1 MRDMTHIIA
10 DATEHLPA
18 SVAEG
23 KAAGRKLRRTLPRRA
38 VATLA
43 PRSREPLA
51 ILDEQNATR
60 LQDLV
65 PVRAERM
72 SQSAFAFYRGSAAV
86 MAADLAD
93 EPHTGILVPSCGDAH
108 VANFGFYASPQRT
121 LMFDLN
127 DFDESAWAPWEW
139 DLKRLVASVVLA
151 GRATARDEAV
161 IRSAVTASVRAY
173 AAALAIEA
181 SPLDRFY
188 AHFDAEAGVA
198 TLPPGSHRTLRKAIK
213 HAKKRTGDRAVK
225 KLTEMGPDG
234 RLRFVPAPPMMQPL
248 RPEIQNQI
256 FGLNRRYLD
265 AVSPEIRNL
274 MQHYVVTDAIR
285 RVVGVGSV
293 GTRCALTLLQDGD
306 GHALIMQSKE
316 ANRSVLE
323 QYGKIPQPRILRERI
338 AALGEGARVVGMQRI
353 LQAASDPFL
362 GYLRAD
368 GVDLYVRQFHDMKG
382 GFDMEVLD
390 DEPFVSYAGA
400 CGVILARA
408 HSQSPF
414 AAIISGYL
422 GSGRTFSES
431 LWEWGNAYADRAE
444 ADHAMFVERG
454 RGQGP
459 ATASSPGAL

>member
-1 MRDMTHIIA
+1 MTHQLS
-10 DATEHLPA
+10 DASEHLPA
-18 SVAEG
+18 SVAERR
-23 KAAGRKLRRTLPRRA
+23 AAGRKMRRSLPRRA
-38 VATLA
+38 VAKLA

-60 LQDLV
+60 LEDLV

-93 EPHTGILVPSCGDAH
+93 EPHTGIIVPSCGDAH

-139 DLKRLVASVVLA
+139 DLKRLVASIVLA
-151 GRATARDEAV
+151 GRATSREETV
-161 IRSAVTASVRAY
+161 IRSAVNASVRAY
-173 AAALAIEA
+173 ASALAIDA

-188 AHFDAEAGVA
+188 AHFDAEAGLA
-198 TLPPGSHRTLRKAIK
+198 ALPIGSQKTLRKAIK
-213 HAKKRTGDRAVK
+213 QAKRRTGDRAVK
-225 KLTEMGPDG
+225 KLTETGPDG
-234 RLRFVPAPPMMQPL
+234 RLRFVSAPPMMQPL
-248 RPEIQNQI
+248 QPQIQHQV
-256 FGLNRRYLD
+256 FELNRRYLE
-265 AVSPEIRNL
+265 ATSPEIRTL
-274 MQHYVVTDAIR
+274 MQHYVLTDAIR

-306 GHALIMQSKE
+306 GHALVMQSKE

-323 QYGKIPQPRILRERI
+323 QYGGIAQPRILRERI
-338 AALGEGARVVGMQRI
+338 AELGEGARVVGMQRI
-353 LQAASDPFL
+353 LQSVSDPFL

-382 GFDMEVLD
+382 GFDMEVLG

-400 CGVILARA
+400 CGVVLARA
-408 HSQSPF
+408 HSQSPL
-414 AAIISGYL
+414 ASIISGYL

-431 LWEWGNAYADRAE
+431 LWAWGNSYADRSE
-444 ADHAMFVERG
+444 ADHAVFVERN
-454 RGQGP
+454 
-459 ATASSPGAL
+459 AASQ

>member
-1 MRDMTHIIA
+1 MSHLLS
-10 DATEHLPA
+10 DAAEHLPA
-18 SVAEG
+18 SVSERR
-23 KAAGRKLRRTLPRRA
+23 AAGRKLRRSLPRRS
-38 VATLA
+38 VAELA

-60 LQDLV
+60 LEDLV

-139 DLKRLVASVVLA
+139 DLKRLVASIVLA
-151 GRATARDEAV
+151 GRATSREESV

-173 AAALAIEA
+173 ASALAIDA

-188 AHFDAEAGVA
+188 AHFDAEAGLA
-198 TLPPGSHRTLRKAIK
+198 ALPAGSQKTLRKAIK
-213 HAKKRTGDRAVK
+213 QAKRRTGERAVK
-225 KLTEMGPDG
+225 KLTEAGEDG
-234 RLRFVPAPPMMQPL
+234 RLRFVSAPPMMQPL
-248 RPEIQNQI
+248 RPEIQQQV
-256 FGLNRRYLD
+256 FELNRRYLE
-265 AVSPEIRNL
+265 ATSPEIRTL

-306 GHALIMQSKE
+306 GHALVMQSKE

-323 QYGKIPQPRILRERI
+323 QYGGIAQPRLLRERI
-338 AALGEGARVVGMQRI
+338 ARLGEGARVVGMQRI
-353 LQAASDPFL
+353 LQSVSDPFL

-382 GFDMEVLD
+382 GFDMEALE

-408 HSQSPF
+408 HSQSPL
-414 AAIISGYL
+414 ASIISGYL

-431 LWEWGNAYADRAE
+431 LWGWGNAYADRAE
-444 ADHAMFVERG
+444 ADYAVFVERG
-454 RGQGP
+454 
-459 ATASSPGAL
+459 ASKR

>member
-1 MRDMTHIIA
+1 MTHTLS
-10 DATEHLPA
+10 DAPEHLPP
-18 SVAEG
+18 SVAERR
-23 KAAGRKLRRTLPRRA
+23 AAGRKLRRSLPRRA
-38 VATLA
+38 VADLA

-60 LQDLV
+60 LEDLV

-86 MAADLAD
+86 MAADLAE

-127 DFDESAWAPWEW
+127 DFDEAAWAPWEW
-139 DLKRLVASVVLA
+139 DLKRLVASIVLA
-151 GRATARDEAV
+151 GRATSRDEGVIRTAV
-161 IRSAVTASVRAY
+161 IASVRAY
-173 AAALAIEA
+173 ATALAVDA

-198 TLPPGSHRTLRKAIK
+198 ALPAGSQRTLRKAVK
-213 HAKKRTGDRAVK
+213 QAKRRTGERAVK
-225 KLTEMGPDG
+225 KLTEAGPDG
-234 RLRFVPAPPMMQPL
+234 RLQFIPAPPMMQPL
-248 RPEIQNQI
+248 RPEIQNQV
-256 FGLNRRYLD
+256 FELNRRYLE
-265 AVSPEIRNL
+265 ATSPEVRTL

-293 GTRCALTLLQDGD
+293 GTRCALMLLQDGD
-306 GHALIMQSKE
+306 GHALVMQSKE

-323 QYGKIPQPRILRERI
+323 QYGGIAQPRLLRERI
-338 AALGEGARVVGMQRI
+338 ARLGEGARVVGMQRI
-353 LQAASDPFL
+353 LQSASDPFL

-382 GFDMEVLD
+382 GFDMELLD
-390 DEPFVSYAGA
+390 DESFASYAGA

-408 HSQSPF
+408 HSQSPLVS
-414 AAIISGYL
+414 IISGYL

-431 LWEWGNAYADRAE
+431 MWVWGNAYADRAE
-444 ADHAMFVERG
+444 ADHTMFVERG
-454 RGQGP
+454 
-459 ATASSPGAL
+459 AASVTH

>member
-1 MRDMTHIIA
+1 MTHQLS
-10 DATEHLPA
+10 DASEHLPA
-18 SVAEG
+18 SVAERRG
-23 KAAGRKLRRTLPRRA
+23 AGRKMRRSLPRRA
-38 VATLA
+38 VANLA

-60 LQDLV
+60 LEDLV

-93 EPHTGILVPSCGDAH
+93 EPHTGIIVPSCGDAH

-151 GRATARDEAV
+151 GRATSRDEAV
-161 IRSAVTASVRAY
+161 IRSAVNASVRAY
-173 AAALAIEA
+173 ASALAIDA

-188 AHFDAEAGVA
+188 AHFDAEAGLA
-198 TLPPGSHRTLRKAIK
+198 ALPVGSQKTLRKAIK
-213 HAKKRTGDRAVK
+213 QAKRRTGERAVK
-225 KLTEMGPDG
+225 KLTEAGPDG
-234 RLRFVPAPPMMQPL
+234 RLSFVSAPPMMQPL
-248 RPEIQNQI
+248 QPEIQQQVI
-256 FGLNRRYLD
+256 ELNRRYLETT
-265 AVSPEIRNL
+265 SPEIRTL

-306 GHALIMQSKE
+306 GHALVMQSKE

-323 QYGKIPQPRILRERI
+323 QYGGIAQPRILRERI

-353 LQAASDPFL
+353 LQSVSDPFL

-382 GFDMEVLD
+382 GFDMEALG
-390 DEPFVSYAGA
+390 DEPFINYAGA
-400 CGVILARA
+400 CGVVLARA
-408 HSQSPF
+408 HSQSPL
-414 AAIISGYL
+414 ASIISGYL

-431 LWEWGNAYADRAE
+431 LWAWGNAYADRAE
-444 ADHAMFVERG
+444 ADHAVFVERN
-454 RGQGP
+454 
-459 ATASSPGAL
+459 AASK